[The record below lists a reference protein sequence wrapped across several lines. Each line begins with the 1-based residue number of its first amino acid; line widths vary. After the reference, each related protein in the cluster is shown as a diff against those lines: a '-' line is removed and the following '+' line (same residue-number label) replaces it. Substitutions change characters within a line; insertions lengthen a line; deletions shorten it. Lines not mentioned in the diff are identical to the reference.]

1 MADELRRG
9 AETSRSESEFRIA
22 LDRYLEIIT
31 KLDGIDS
38 PDIFLLGFGLDC
50 YKSAIYL
57 QVNFYMT
64 CILDSF
70 RTLRQYAI
78 NNSVQY
84 FNA

>member
-1 MADELRRG
+1 MVYLHLKCFDLISIVEDLPMADELRRG

-57 QVNFYMT
+57 QVNFCMT
-64 CILDSF
+64 CILD
-70 RTLRQYAI
+70 
-78 NNSVQY
+78 
-84 FNA
+84 